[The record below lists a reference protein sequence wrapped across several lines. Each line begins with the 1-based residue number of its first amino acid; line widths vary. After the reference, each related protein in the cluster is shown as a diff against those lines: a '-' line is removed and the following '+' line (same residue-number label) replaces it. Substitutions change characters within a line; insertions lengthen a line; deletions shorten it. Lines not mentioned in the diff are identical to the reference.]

1 MKNKIV
7 CSENM
12 VLGII
17 VFLTIQHWIVLAFHL
32 PVFTKLYAWFWVFIP
47 KPWGSLPLVGLLLS
61 ASFLSVYVV
70 LRTGG
75 RYAAKLVLLISLG
88 TGLQFGFAFL
98 EGRDM
103 EAVRNRMV
111 DTGHAE
117 FARVAVR
124 QESIFHTLTHYEQLL
139 ESGEL
144 GEFAN
149 SKPPGTLLCYMLTH
163 KIAQLMDSQD
173 DYEDRVQQLVVVA
186 GFLWPLLTY
195 LVLIPLYHFAA
206 LVWEKETAIL
216 ACVLYLFVPSV
227 NLMTLHTDQVFF
239 PLMFMT
245 PLLVAGI
252 ACRRNR
258 LGIAFCAGVMIYLAI
273 WSTFALMFVL
283 PFVAVFCYVWYRR
296 QGATLWNGPA
306 VTMLLAVGLGILAC
320 DVLFRV
326 VLDYDIVERFG
337 NATKYH
343 TAWKGWNPAIKY
355 TVYFAF
361 LNLLEFVVWVGVP
374 VSVLACAS
382 FHGSAAEYLAE
393 RRLSLASIQPLVF
406 WGTLLFIAFFGRTKG
421 EVARLW
427 LFMVPYMCM
436 LAAYTLSRTGKER
449 QPLLISIVVF
459 LQWGTVYMTKVN
471 QDFIP

>member
-7 CSENM
+7 CSENT

-17 VFLTIQHWIVLAFHL
+17 VSLTILHWIILAFHL
-32 PVFTKLYAWFWVFIP
+32 PVLTGLQGWFWEFFP
-47 KPWGSLPLVGLLLS
+47 KPWGSIPLVGLLLS
-61 ASFLSVYVV
+61 VSFLSVYVV
-70 LRTGG
+70 LRAQR

-88 TGLQFGFAFL
+88 AGLQFGFALL
-98 EGRDM
+98 EGRGM

-139 ESGEL
+139 DSGEL
-144 GEFAN
+144 GEFAH
-149 SKPPGTLLCYMLTH
+149 SKPPGTLFCYLLTH
-163 KIAQLMDSQD
+163 KLAQLVASQD
-173 DYEDRVQQLVVVA
+173 DYEERVGRLVVVA

-206 LVWEKETAIL
+206 LIWEKETAIL

-258 LGIAFCAGVMIYLAI
+258 LAIALCAGVMIYLAI
-273 WSTFALMFVL
+273 WFTFALMFVL
-283 PFVAVFCYVWYRR
+283 PFVAGLCYVWYRP
-296 QGATLWNGPA
+296 QGATWYNGPA
-306 VTMLLAVGLGILAC
+306 IRVLLGVGLGILAC

-337 NATKYH
+337 NAMKYH
-343 TAWKGWNPAIKY
+343 MAWKGWDPALKY
-355 TVYFAF
+355 TVYYAG
-361 LNLLEFVVWVGVP
+361 LNLLEFVLWVGIP
-374 VSVLACAS
+374 ISILACVS
-382 FHGSAAEYLAE
+382 FHGSVAQYLAQ
-393 RRLSLASIQPLVF
+393 RRLSLASLQPLVF
-406 WGTLLFIAFFGRTKG
+406 WGTLLLIAFFGRTKG

-436 LAAYTLSRTGKER
+436 LAAYAISKSGKER
-449 QPLLISIVVF
+449 QPLLIGIVVF
-459 LQWGTVYMTKVN
+459 LQWGTVYLTKVN
-471 QDFIP
+471 QDFFP